1 MTKSN
6 SFREGVV
13 KRKRKVSD
21 KVNSCRENFKKKEK
35 EMSTDLEEAGR
46 IWGELSKRFKWWQSL
61 P

>member
-6 SFREGVV
+6 PFREKVI
-13 KRKRKVSD
+13 KRKREVSD

-35 EMSTDLEEAGR
+35 GVTTDLEEAGR
-46 IWGELSKRFKWWQSL
+46 IWEELSKRFKWWQSL